1 MARGR
6 AGLQRLVPAAAMQ
19 PTVAVDS
26 GLTLVNTLGGP
37 ASPAPMQFKFTS
49 NGYGSGS
56 LAFTPPGSSSGV
68 PRPLLLVTDAGHHA
82 VHLVDVVGG
91 SHAGYLAPPG
101 SIASPRGVAASGSG
115 TSPLVAVSAWKNV
128 LSDRGVVRVYRGSG
142 DAEWEVVQVIGGGV
156 VGDPGAADGQLRWP
170 FGLRFTRG
178 GEAICVADNGKNR
191 ASVFRVSGGGL
202 ERHMDR
208 ELRSP
213 FDVEEVEGGWLVLC
227 WGSNSVVFVGDSD
240 ASGGPGGRPS
250 LGKADGG
257 RGAGSGEISRP
268 STLAVVPGLGLVVR
282 EWCRGGRLQ
291 VFAAPD
297 TVAMASM
304 SASRVAW
311 MGTVARAVSRHHA
324 ILGVPSVPS

>member
-1 MARGR
+1 M
-6 AGLQRLVPAAAMQ
+6 
-19 PTVAVDS
+19 
-26 GLTLVNTLGGP
+26 
-37 ASPAPMQFKFTS
+37 
-49 NGYGSGS
+49 
-56 LAFTPPGSSSGV
+56 
-68 PRPLLLVTDAGHHA
+68 
-82 VHLVDVVGG
+82 
-91 SHAGYLAPPG
+91 
-101 SIASPRGVAASGSG
+101 
-115 TSPLVAVSAWKNV
+115 
-128 LSDRGVVRVYRGSG
+128 
-142 DAEWEVVQVIGGGV
+142 IGGGV
-156 VGDPGAADGQLRWP
+156 VGDPGAADGQLRCP

-213 FDVEEVEGGWLVLC
+213 FLIQSTFRFRFDVEEVEGGWLVLC

-240 ASGGPGGRPS
+240 TSGGPGGRPS
-250 LGKADGG
+250 LGKPDGG

-297 TVAMASM
+297 AVAMASM
-304 SASRVAW
+304 SVSRVAW

-324 ILGVPSVPS
+324 IQGVPDGEWVPR